1 MVAYVLFGNYYSEL
15 RDINFVPGFVLLFLS
30 HSSCLRTTICR
41 DESDSHQ
48 SAYFVGSKEI
58 IDPLWIVMLMV
69 IGVWLVSY
77 TVYVCLQAMFKEK
90 VGSVKLMKAFWAIL
104 LQENLSKKHSSLA

>member
-15 RDINFVPGFVLLFLS
+15 RDINFVPGLVLLFLS
-30 HSSCLRTTICR
+30 QSSCLRTTICR

-58 IDPLWIVMLMV
+58 IDPL
-69 IGVWLVSY
+69 
-77 TVYVCLQAMFKEK
+77 
-90 VGSVKLMKAFWAIL
+90 
-104 LQENLSKKHSSLA
+104 